1 MADNIQSYVNLLKR
15 LSPQAQR
22 LTLDSRNLAEGDVF
36 IAVPGFHRDGR
47 DFLEQAAQKAC
58 AVVYEDDG
66 VRRTFGVPAIAVPE
80 LKRYLG
86 EFAAGFYNDPS
97 KQLFGI
103 GITGTNGKTT
113 SSHWM
118 SQLFTLLGQKCAAV
132 GTIGCFM
139 DGHSYQSAS
148 LTTRDAVTLQ

>member
-36 IAVPGFHRDGR
+36 IAVPGFHKDGR

-80 LKRYLG
+80 LKRHLVETVEAVNQNPDGAYHNAFTFQTMSV
-86 EFAAGFYNDPS
+86 EIDV
-97 KQLFGI
+97 QE
-103 GITGTNGKTT
+103 KTK
-113 SSHWM
+113 SS
-118 SQLFTLLGQKCAAV
+118 LLSR
-132 GTIGCFM
+132 IFNF
-139 DGHSYQSAS
+139 
-148 LTTRDAVTLQ
+148 